1 MIAVLAVRE
10 TLLVERAHAGGEAVQ
25 ELHRLEP
32 EASVGRHTR
41 EELGDLDAEAGG
53 RDVLGPVSAGG
64 DDADD
69 AEQGVGRPLRLA
81 GRSFYG
87 ELRVGMS
94 GGPGGDDVIQ
104 RDMILHSDLE
114 KDVSGVRCALVSPL
128 AKHH

>member
-32 EASVGRHTR
+32 EASVGRHAR

-69 AEQGVGRPLRLA
+69 AEQGVGRLLRLA
-81 GRSFYG
+81 GWSFHR
-87 ELRVGMS
+87 ELRLGVS
-94 GGPGGDDVIQ
+94 GGLGGNDVVQ
-104 RDMILHSDLE
+104 RDSTVHRRTS
-114 KDVSGVRCALVSPL
+114 KRT
-128 AKHH
+128 